1 MSSSLAPHFFELCF
15 LTILSARPVL
25 TRFAARRL
33 SSRPVTQWSSR
44 SSSWSSRSSSSS
56 SSSSSKA
63 VVGMSEPLA
72 KKLKE
77 GPDALYA
84 ERTVQR
90 LAPLSVSVHPK
101 RVRTLKKAPQG
112 SSGPVLYWMSREQRV
127 EDNWAL
133 LYAVEQAR
141 EQSAQV
147 AVVFNLVPEFMNAG
161 ARQFVFM
168 LEGLSALERVLARKN
183 IPFFLTQ
190 GDPVKEIPALV
201 NSVMASTLITDMSP
215 LRVGRQWRDGVCSA
229 LPPTVS
235 MHMVDAHNIVPVWV
249 ASDKREYAARTIR
262 SKING
267 KLPEYLT
274 EFPEVPAQ
282 ASAWS
287 DDCAVQPPQVDWK
300 GLIDMAK
307 IKGASVPPV
316 TWLEAGEAAGARA
329 LAGFL
334 TKTRLSK
341 YESKRNEPSVPAA
354 LSGLSPYFHFGQ
366 LSPQRAALEA
376 SKLRKAA
383 PESVS
388 AFLEESVVRRE
399 LSDNFCWY
407 TDNYDSIDCA
417 YDWAKETLE
426 MHRNDVR
433 DHVYTYEQL
442 RDAKTHDPVWNASQ
456 RELTVIGKQH
466 GFIRMY
472 WAKKI
477 LEWTES
483 PEQAIDFAMRLNDT
497 YSLDGR
503 DPNGV
508 VGVMW
513 SVVGLHD
520 QGWKERPVF
529 GKIRYMGGA
538 AWKLGSGKKKFDLS
552 AYISR
557 VDAAVSREKMAAAR

>member
-1 MSSSLAPHFFELCF
+1 MSSSLAPYFFELCF

-25 TRFAARRL
+25 TLFAARRL
-33 SSRPVTQWSSR
+33 SSRPVTQWSS
-44 SSSWSSRSSSSS
+44 SSSSRSSSSRS
-56 SSSSSKA
+56 STSSKA

-201 NSVMASTLITDMSP
+201 NSVMASTLVTDMSP

-307 IKGASVPPV
+307 VKGASVPPV

>member
-1 MSSSLAPHFFELCF
+1 
-15 LTILSARPVL
+15 
-25 TRFAARRL
+25 
-33 SSRPVTQWSSR
+33 
-44 SSSWSSRSSSSS
+44 
-56 SSSSSKA
+56 
-63 VVGMSEPLA
+63 MSEPLA

-201 NSVMASTLITDMSP
+201 NSVMASTLVTDMSP

-274 EFPEVPAQ
+274 EFPEVPVQ

-307 IKGASVPPV
+307 VKGASVPPV
-316 TWLEAGEAAGARA
+316 TWLEAGEAAGTRA
-329 LAGFL
+329 LDGFL

-417 YDWAKETLE
+417 YDWAK
-426 MHRNDVR
+426 
-433 DHVYTYEQL
+433 
-442 RDAKTHDPVWNASQ
+442 
-456 RELTVIGKQH
+456 
-466 GFIRMY
+466 
-472 WAKKI
+472 
-477 LEWTES
+477 
-483 PEQAIDFAMRLNDT
+483 
-497 YSLDGR
+497 
-503 DPNGV
+503 
-508 VGVMW
+508 
-513 SVVGLHD
+513 
-520 QGWKERPVF
+520 
-529 GKIRYMGGA
+529 
-538 AWKLGSGKKKFDLS
+538 
-552 AYISR
+552 
-557 VDAAVSREKMAAAR
+557 

>member
-1 MSSSLAPHFFELCF
+1 MCF

-201 NSVMASTLITDMSP
+201 NSVMASTLVTDMSP
-215 LRVGRQWRDGVCSA
+215 
-229 LPPTVS
+229 
-235 MHMVDAHNIVPVWV
+235 
-249 ASDKREYAARTIR
+249 
-262 SKING
+262 
-267 KLPEYLT
+267 
-274 EFPEVPAQ
+274 
-282 ASAWS
+282 
-287 DDCAVQPPQVDWK
+287 
-300 GLIDMAK
+300 
-307 IKGASVPPV
+307 
-316 TWLEAGEAAGARA
+316 
-329 LAGFL
+329 
-334 TKTRLSK
+334 
-341 YESKRNEPSVPAA
+341 
-354 LSGLSPYFHFGQ
+354 
-366 LSPQRAALEA
+366 
-376 SKLRKAA
+376 
-383 PESVS
+383 
-388 AFLEESVVRRE
+388 
-399 LSDNFCWY
+399 
-407 TDNYDSIDCA
+407 
-417 YDWAKETLE
+417 
-426 MHRNDVR
+426 
-433 DHVYTYEQL
+433 
-442 RDAKTHDPVWNASQ
+442 
-456 RELTVIGKQH
+456 
-466 GFIRMY
+466 
-472 WAKKI
+472 
-477 LEWTES
+477 
-483 PEQAIDFAMRLNDT
+483 
-497 YSLDGR
+497 
-503 DPNGV
+503 
-508 VGVMW
+508 
-513 SVVGLHD
+513 
-520 QGWKERPVF
+520 
-529 GKIRYMGGA
+529 
-538 AWKLGSGKKKFDLS
+538 
-552 AYISR
+552 
-557 VDAAVSREKMAAAR
+557 